1 MELTG
6 YTDRWS
12 VRPGEEIAFHVHCTA
27 GRYDARLVRLR
38 HGDENPHGPGFR
50 ETEIDSAL
58 DGSHAGASR
67 TIRKGSY
74 GTVALGD
81 LLAGRDRLALSFSVC
96 PTLPGPDEQGIVSW
110 HDAAT
115 GTGIG
120 VFLDPDGVLLV
131 RHGAAPPLRLGRPL
145 DRWEWYGVE
154 VVADGPAARLAV
166 AVRPVRWSAR
176 FGAEERASVELAAG
190 ALAGGARLLFAAAR
204 LEETAD
210 GPAPRG
216 VFNGKIAR
224 PEIAGARPGAEIAPL
239 AAWDFFE
246 KAGTAALVDRGGS
259 GRHGV
264 AVNRPARL
272 MTGPGWP
279 GGSLGTAPG
288 PGTHDAIHFHDDDV
302 ADVGWPESHRLAI
315 PADLPSGVYAL
326 RLRTDTAE
334 DHLPFFVVP
343 HRDRP
348 TARLAL
354 LMPTMSYLAYANE
367 SLDVSDTV
375 QLAPRQDMTINRAG
389 YDYVA
394 ANGLKSTYDLHRD
407 GSGIAYGS
415 RRRPIIDFRP
425 RARCRTFD
433 APHQFAADLH
443 LVDWLVEKGY
453 AFDVITDD
461 VLDAEGAAVLAP
473 YRAVMTGSHPEYWTA
488 RMLDAR
494 DAWLAGGGRLMYL
507 GGNGFYWV
515 TGVAED
521 APDVIEIRRYEGT
534 RCWNG
539 RPGEETLSVTGERGG
554 LWRSRGRGPHAG
566 LGVGFSGQGFDRGA
580 PYRRTE
586 ASFSPEWRWVF
597 DGVEGGLVGAG
608 PALVLGHGAAGFEVD
623 RADPVAGT
631 PPDTVVLA
639 SSEPLTDA
647 YQGAIET
654 MISVHPWT
662 GGSDRRSGVRADI
675 AVLPGPAG
683 GAVFSVGSI
692 TWCSTLSAAGY
703 DGDTSRITRNVLDA
717 FLAETLPAGAGQQ
730 L

>member
-6 YTDRWS
+6 YSDRWS
-12 VRPGEEIAFHVHCTA
+12 VRPGEEIAFHVHCA
-27 GRYDARLVRLR
+27 SGRYDARLVRLR
-38 HGDENPHGPGFR
+38 HGDESSRGPGFR
-50 ETEIDSAL
+50 ETEIASVL
-58 DGSHAGASR
+58 DGSHEGAPR
-67 TIRKGSY
+67 AIRKGSY
-74 GTVALGD
+74 GVVALGG
-81 LLAGRDRLALSFSVC
+81 LLAGHERLVLSFAVC
-96 PTLPGPDEQGIVSW
+96 PTLPGPDDQGFVTW
-110 HDAAT
+110 HDAAA
-115 GTGIG
+115 GTGLG
-120 VFLDPDGVLLV
+120 VLIDPDGVLVV
-131 RHGAAPPLRLGRPL
+131 RHGSGTPLRLEKPL
-145 DRWEWYGVE
+145 DPWQWYAVE
-154 VVADGPAARLAV
+154 VVADSAAARLTASV
-166 AVRPVRWSAR
+166 KPVRWSAR
-176 FGAEERASVELAAG
+176 FGAEERVSAALG
-190 ALAGGARLLFAAAR
+190 EGTLAGGAQLLFAAAS
-204 LEETAD
+204 LAPTAD
-210 GPAPRG
+210 GTTPQG

-224 PEIAGARPGAEIAPL
+224 PEIAGARTGAGTERL

-246 KAGTAALVDRGGS
+246 KAATTALVDRSGG
-259 GRHGV
+259 GHHGIT
-264 AVNRPARL
+264 VNRPARL

-279 GGSLGTAPG
+279 YGSVSSAPG
-288 PGTHDAIHFHDDDV
+288 AETHDAIHFHDDDV
-302 ADVGWPESHRLAI
+302 ADVGWPESLRLKV
-315 PADLPSGVYAL
+315 PVDLPSGVYAL
-326 RLRTDTAE
+326 RLRTPSAE
-334 DHLPFFVVP
+334 DYLPFFVVP
-343 HRDRP
+343 HCDRP

-354 LMPTMSYLAYANE
+354 LVPTMSYLAYANE
-367 SLDVSDTV
+367 SLDVADTV
-375 QLAPRQDMTINRAG
+375 QLAPRQDMTINRAA

-425 RARCRTFD
+425 KARCRTFD

-443 LVDWLVEKGY
+443 LVDWLTEKGY

-461 VLDAEGAAVLAP
+461 VLHAEGEGVLAP
-473 YRAVMTGSHPEYWTA
+473 YRAVVTGSHPEYWTA
-488 RMLDAR
+488 KMLDAR
-494 DAWLAGGGRLMYL
+494 DAWLAKGGRLMYL

-521 APDVIEIRRYEGT
+521 SPDVIEIRRYEGT

-539 RPGEETLSVTGERGG
+539 RPGEESLSVTGERSG

-566 LGVGFSGQGFDRGA
+566 VGIGFSGQGFDRGA
-580 PYRRTE
+580 PYRRTA
-586 ASFSPEWRWVF
+586 ASFTPEFAWVF
-597 DGVEGGLVGAG
+597 DGVEGEIVGAG

-623 RADPVAGT
+623 KADPVAGT

-675 AVLPGPAG
+675 TFLPGPEG

-703 DGDTSRITRNVLDA
+703 DGDTSRITANVLDA
-717 FLAETLPAGAGQQ
+717 FLARTLPAAAG
-730 L
+730 